1 MKSIA
6 IALIPLLLGII
17 FYQAQNNKQL
27 IYDLNISQTALL
39 IQKAKYDELNQQIAE
54 GLCLPRLEM

>member
-17 FYQAQNNKQL
+17 FYQAKNNKQL